1 MGRLYRPPPSPLHT
15 QTSYRSWIV
24 RLQLGR
30 PASRWPPLGPPP
42 PPARP
47 PPPRTQ
53 PTASLTAPK
62 RRSTSCPLRLH
73 AVSLA
78 LSTASLTA
86 SSAASCAS
94 QSPTAT
100 SHDPRPLFSVRDSI
114 LCSLFATLFSCS
126 MHLGAAARPSW
137 PAGTRFSTGQRAA
150 PNTRPVHMRRP
161 HPVVYFRQLCNAFKI
176 NHPRETQAP
185 TSPGSD
191 LLI

>member
-53 PTASLTAPK
+53 P
-62 RRSTSCPLRLH
+62 
-73 AVSLA
+73 

-86 SSAASCAS
+86 SPAASCAS

-100 SHDPRPLFSVRDSI
+100 AHDPRPLFSVRDSI

-137 PAGTRFSTGQRAA
+137 PAGTQFSTGQRAA

-161 HPVVYFRQLCNAFKI
+161 YPVVYFRQLCNAFKI